1 MSDASK
7 RFLIMAGGTGGHVFP
22 GLAVAKELIGKGHS
36 VFWMGTRAG
45 IESELVPAAGI
56 SIAYVDIQGVRGK
69 GKKGLLE
76 APGKINKAVK
86 ESKKIIQECKPDCIL
101 GMGGFVSGPGG
112 VAAKLLGVPLVIH
125 EQNAIPGTTNR
136 ILSLFA
142 NRVLEAFSGT
152 FAKRI
157 NAVHVGNPVRKDL
170 HSATH
175 QIDHSA
181 DLKLLVLGGSLGAKA
196 INDVIP
202 EMVDTLDFTIDVWH
216 QTGKKHIDEV
226 TALYGE
232 EALTMK
238 SIELSPFIDD
248 MAEAYAWADLVIC
261 RSGAM
266 TVSELTVAG
275 VPAIFIPYP
284 HAIDD
289 HQTANANWMASHQAA
304 VVLPQSELTVSA
316 LRHHMKRFNK
326 RRELLDQ
333 MRGKAKSLG
342 MHDATENVV
351 QTCLRF
357 AK

>member
-1 MSDASK
+1 MTDASK

-22 GLAVAKELIGKGHS
+22 GLAVAKELMARGHS
-36 VFWMGTRAG
+36 VSWMGTRTG
-45 IESELVPAAGI
+45 IEAELVLAAGI
-56 SIAYVDIQGVRGK
+56 NIAYIDIQGVRGK

-76 APGKINKAVK
+76 APGRINKAIK
-86 ESKKIIQECKPDCIL
+86 ESKKIIQEYQPDCIL

-112 VAAKLLGVPLVIH
+112 VAAKLLGIPLIIH

-142 NRVLEAFSGT
+142 NCVLEAFSGS

-157 NAVHVGNPVRKDL
+157 NAIHVGNPVRQDL
-170 HSATH
+170 HNATQQSAPGT
-175 QIDHSA
+175 

-196 INDVIP
+196 INDVLP
-202 EMVDTLDFTIDVWH
+202 EVINTLDFTLDVWH
-216 QTGKKHIDEV
+216 QTGSRHIDEV

-248 MAEAYAWADLVIC
+248 MAKAYAWADLAIC
-261 RSGAM
+261 RAGAM
-266 TVSELTVAG
+266 TISELTVAG
-275 VPAIFIPYP
+275 VPAILIPYP

-289 HQTANANWMASHQAA
+289 HQTVNANWMASNGAA
-304 VVLPQSELTVSA
+304 VVLPQAELSASA
-316 LRHHMKRFNK
+316 LRHHLKRFNK
-326 RRELLDQ
+326 RREVLDK
-333 MRGKAKSLG
+333 MRGRAKALG
-342 MHDATENVV
+342 MHDATESVV
-351 QTCLRF
+351 QVCLRL